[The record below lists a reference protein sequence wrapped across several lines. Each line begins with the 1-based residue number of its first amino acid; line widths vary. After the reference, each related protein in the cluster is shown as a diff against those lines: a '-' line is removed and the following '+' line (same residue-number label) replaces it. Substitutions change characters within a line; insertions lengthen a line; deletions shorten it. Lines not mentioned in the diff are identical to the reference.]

1 MPPVE
6 RLKFRFKKN
15 YDAVPDVIAAAP
27 GRVEFIG
34 NHTDYNNGPVIGAAI
49 DRHVFV
55 ALRRTEEAVFRFSSG
70 DSSVASVE
78 DPSQKHKG
86 EASWINYPLG
96 VYDSLIRRGL
106 KPSGGFELA
115 VDSDV
120 PMGAGLSSS
129 AALELAVCQALC
141 TAYGLG
147 LSREEMA
154 LASREAENEFVGMP
168 CGILDQGVSAMGKS
182 GSLVYIDCRKMLFST
197 IPLGENYSIWIFNTH
212 KKHSLVE
219 SMYSERHKECS
230 QAVDGLNG
238 AGMGIQCL
246 ADISLADFQS
256 AKSRLLG
263 TLSNRAEHIV
273 SEIERVNRVKHL
285 LEGGRVS
292 EAGQLLFE
300 SHASSKDL
308 FENSVEELDYLVGIL
323 KSLPNVIG
331 ARLTGGG
338 FGGAVM
344 ALTEDAFSP
353 NYAESVASAYRGRFG
368 QSPEVIQCRLS
379 DGVRIMES
387 IEATD
392 TIEPALG

>member
-1 MPPVE
+1 MPLVE
-6 RLKFRFKKN
+6 RLKFRFTKN

-49 DRHVFV
+49 DRYVFV
-55 ALRRTEEAVFRFSSG
+55 ALRRIEESVFRFSSG
-70 DSSVASVE
+70 DSSYVAVE
-78 DPSQKHKG
+78 DPTQKLKG
-86 EASWINYPLG
+86 KGSWINYPLG

-141 TAYGLG
+141 TVYGLG

-168 CGILDQGVSAMGKS
+168 CGILDQGVSAMGTS
-182 GSLVYIDCRKMLFST
+182 GSLVYIDCRDMLFST
-197 IPLGENYSIWIFNTH
+197 IPLGKNYSIWIFNTH

-238 AGMGIQCL
+238 VGLRIQYL
-246 ADISLADFQS
+246 ADISPANFQS

-300 SHASSKDL
+300 SHASSRDL
-308 FENSVEELDYLVGIL
+308 FENSVEELDYLVEIL

-353 NYAESVASAYRGRFG
+353 DYAESVASAYRGRFG
-368 QSPEVIQCRLS
+368 QPPEVIQCRLS
-379 DGVRIMES
+379 DGVRVVERIES
-387 IEATD
+387 TD

>member
-1 MPPVE
+1 MPLVE
-6 RLKFRFKKN
+6 RLKFRFTKN
-15 YDAVPDVIAAAP
+15 YDAAPDVIAAAP

-49 DRHVFV
+49 DRYVFV
-55 ALRRTEEAVFRFSSG
+55 ALRRIEESVFRFSSG
-70 DSSVASVE
+70 NSSYVAVE
-78 DPSQKHKG
+78 DPTQKLKG
-86 EASWINYPLG
+86 KGSWINYPLG

-141 TAYGLG
+141 AVYGLG

-168 CGILDQGVSAMGKS
+168 CGILDQGVSAMGRS
-182 GSLVYIDCRKMLFST
+182 GSLVYIDCRDMLFST
-197 IPLGENYSIWIFNTH
+197 IPLGKNYSIWIFNTH

-238 AGMGIQCL
+238 VGLRIQYL
-246 ADISLADFQS
+246 ADISPANFQS
-256 AKSRLLG
+256 AKSCLLG

-292 EAGQLLFE
+292 EAGQLMFE
-300 SHASSKDL
+300 SHASSRDL
-308 FENSVEELDYLVGIL
+308 FENSAEELDYLVEIL

-353 NYAESVASAYRGRFG
+353 DYAESVASAYRGRFG
-368 QSPEVIQCRLS
+368 QPPEVIQCRLS
-379 DGVRIMES
+379 DGVRIVER
-387 IEATD
+387 IDCTD

>member
-1 MPPVE
+1 MPLVE
-6 RLKFRFKKN
+6 RLKFRFTKN

-49 DRHVFV
+49 DRYVFV
-55 ALRRTEEAVFRFSSG
+55 ALRRIEESVFRFSSG
-70 DSSVASVE
+70 DSSYVAVE
-78 DPSQKHKG
+78 DPTQKLKG
-86 EASWINYPLG
+86 KRSWINYPLG

-141 TAYGLG
+141 AVYGLG

-168 CGILDQGVSAMGKS
+168 CGILDQGVSAMGTS
-182 GSLVYIDCRKMLFST
+182 GSLVYIDCRDMLFST
-197 IPLGENYSIWIFNTH
+197 IPLGKNYTIWIFNTH

-219 SMYSERHKECS
+219 SMYSERHKECF
-230 QAVDGLNG
+230 QAVVGLNG
-238 AGMGIQCL
+238 VGLRIQYL
-246 ADISLADFQS
+246 ADISPADFQS
-256 AKSRLLG
+256 SKSRLLG

-285 LEGGRVS
+285 LESGRVS
-292 EAGQLLFE
+292 EAGQLMFE
-300 SHASSKDL
+300 SHASSRDL
-308 FENSVEELDYLVGIL
+308 FENSVEELDYLVEIL

-353 NYAESVASAYRGRFG
+353 DYAESVASAYRGRFG
-368 QSPEVIQCRLS
+368 QPPEVIQCRLS
-379 DGVRIMES
+379 DGVRVVERIES
-387 IEATD
+387 TD

>member
-1 MPPVE
+1 M
-6 RLKFRFKKN
+6 KN

-49 DRHVFV
+49 DRYVFV
-55 ALRRTEEAVFRFSSG
+55 ALRRIEESVFRFSSG
-70 DSSVASVE
+70 DSSYVAVE
-78 DPSQKHKG
+78 DPTQKLKG
-86 EASWINYPLG
+86 KRSWINYPLG

-141 TAYGLG
+141 TVYGLG

-168 CGILDQGVSAMGKS
+168 CGILDQGVSATGTS
-182 GSLVYIDCRKMLFST
+182 GSLVYIDCRDMLFST
-197 IPLGENYSIWIFNTH
+197 IPLGKNYSIWIFNTH

-219 SMYSERHKECS
+219 SMYSERHNECF

-238 AGMGIQCL
+238 VGLRIQYL
-246 ADISLADFQS
+246 ADISPADFQS
-256 AKSRLLG
+256 AKTRLLG

-300 SHASSKDL
+300 SHASSRDL
-308 FENSVEELDYLVGIL
+308 FENSVEELDYLVEIL

-338 FGGAVM
+338 CGGAVM

-353 NYAESVASAYRGRFG
+353 DYAESVASAYRGRFG
-368 QSPEVIQCRLS
+368 QPPEVIQCRLS
-379 DGVRIMES
+379 DGVRVVERIES
-387 IEATD
+387 TD